1 MTFISLKVEKPNT
14 LKFCIFT
21 SIICT
26 IISTKFQINPSTV
39 TLFSGSGP
47 KSPPPPPVAGEIS
60 KCRRLLSVL
69 RLTAMCAVSMEIRYI
84 HLKGNSGV
92 NTSWAQIKEH
102 GISKRMSITD
112 FDVPTGS

>member
-1 MTFISLKVEKPNT
+1 
-14 LKFCIFT
+14 
-21 SIICT
+21 
-26 IISTKFQINPSTV
+26 
-39 TLFSGSGP
+39 
-47 KSPPPPPVAGEIS
+47 
-60 KCRRLLSVL
+60 
-69 RLTAMCAVSMEIRYI
+69 MCAVSMEIRYI